1 MDRRVEKT
9 KNAIM
14 DAYFHLIIT
23 DKQEKVTVTQIA
35 KTANIDRK
43 TFYLHYACTE
53 DIVKDF
59 AMDRIAE
66 LKQMLVKENFSKE
79 SFSILRFFELLN
91 QIVERYLNIFHFI
104 SLNRA
109 YAYFF
114 DQIKEMLIDIVAKL
128 YHDFFDFS
136 ETKLKLYADF
146 YIAGIISVYMRWIH
160 EDFPISM
167 QELARLT
174 SDASFG
180 GLKGLLLEHASPEHM
195 DVE

>member
-9 KNAIM
+9 KKAIM
-14 DAYFHLIIT
+14 NAYFHLIII

-35 KTANIDRK
+35 KKANIDRK
-43 TFYLHYACTE
+43 TFYLHYTCTE

-66 LKQMLVKENFSKE
+66 LKEMLIQENFSKE

-114 DQIKEMLIDIVAKL
+114 DQIKEMLIDIVAEL
-128 YHDFFDFS
+128 YRGFFDFP

-160 EDFPISM
+160 ENFPIPM
-167 QELARLT
+167 HELAQLT

-180 GLKGLLLEHASPEHM
+180 GLKELLLEHTSPKSRDTE
-195 DVE
+195 